1 MQWNSDIKYC
11 VGLLHLNLV
20 INYIIKSRDEA
31 QHRLFLSNKD
41 LDEFIERS
49 EADILTI
56 LTHEEWHHFLLKN
69 KNRKQNTSREK
80 MTRCRFPMMTITDP
94 RESKQQIIT
103 WITKD
108 SRHKHANLTASPDEA
123 LHVMAGIYLHDTVF
137 FFFLNPCNNHVAMP
151 VFKRFILWITWVQ
164 TDSDWTRPD
173 IHTPDRFCNFG
184 YKRLMLFGNRKQL
197 TNIP

>member
-108 SRHKHANLTASPDEA
+108 SRHKHVNLTASPDEA

-137 FFFLNPCNNHVAMP
+137 FFFFWIHVIIMWQCQCSKDSYYESLEFKLILIGRDLIYTHLIDSATLDIKDWCCLATANN
-151 VFKRFILWITWVQ
+151 
-164 TDSDWTRPD
+164 
-173 IHTPDRFCNFG
+173 
-184 YKRLMLFGNRKQL
+184 
-197 TNIP
+197 